1 MNHCKTILLISLL
14 SANFCLFGQTDSIQF
29 SETPIV
35 LKTPNGEIHGLLCL
49 PIPIQNKKSLNNT
62 QFKVALI
69 IAGSGP
75 TDLNG
80 NNPSMV
86 NNSLMY
92 LAHQLAINQIAS
104 VRYDKRGIA
113 SSAAAGKKEEDLR
126 FDDYVNDAKL
136 WVNLL
141 NADQRFS
148 KTIVIGHS
156 EGSLIGMMA
165 ADSAYKF
172 ISIAGSGIAADALIK
187 KQLATQ
193 PKAVQ
198 DLCFPY
204 IDSLKAGKFLKNVEP
219 ALYSLF
225 RPSVQGYMISWFKYD
240 PAVEINK
247 LNIPILLL
255 QGDKDLQVGVENVK
269 ILNGQSKNAR
279 MYIILKMNHVMK
291 IIEGDEKENLA
302 AYSNRTLGISTFMTD
317 CIVTFIFFQ

>member
-1 MNHCKTILLISLL
+1 MNLSKTVFTILLFSIH
-14 SANFCLFGQTDSIQF
+14 FCLFGQTDSIKF

-35 LKTPNGEIHGLLCL
+35 LKTPTGEIHGLLC
-49 PIPIQNKKSLNNT
+49 IPIFIQDKKPLNKT

-75 TDLNG
+75 TDQNG
-80 NNPSMV
+80 NNPSMQ

-113 SSAAAGKKEEDLR
+113 NSASAGKKEEDLR

-165 ADSAYKF
+165 SDSADQF
-172 ISIAGSGIAADALIK
+172 ISIAGSGIPADAIIK
-187 KQLATQ
+187 KQLAAQ
-193 PKAVQ
+193 PKMVQ
-198 DLCFPY
+198 DLCFPF
-204 IDSLKAGKFLKNVEP
+204 IDSLKA
-219 ALYSLF
+219 
-225 RPSVQGYMISWFKYD
+225 
-240 PAVEINK
+240 
-247 LNIPILLL
+247 
-255 QGDKDLQVGVENVK
+255 
-269 ILNGQSKNAR
+269 
-279 MYIILKMNHVMK
+279 
-291 IIEGDEKENLA
+291 
-302 AYSNRTLGISTFMTD
+302 
-317 CIVTFIFFQ
+317 

>member
-1 MNHCKTILLISLL
+1 MNQFKTILLISLL
-14 SANFCLFGQTDSIQF
+14 SANLSLFGQTDSIQF

-49 PIPIQNKKSLNNT
+49 PKPIQDKKSINKT

-156 EGSLIGMMA
+156 EGSLIGMMV
-165 ADSAYKF
+165 ADSADKF

-198 DLCFPY
+198 DLCYPY

-317 CIVTFIFFQ
+317 CITTFIFFQ

>member
-1 MNHCKTILLISLL
+1 MNLSKTVFTILLFSIQY
-14 SANFCLFGQTDSIQF
+14 CLFGQTDSAQF

-35 LKTPNGEIHGLLCL
+35 LKTPNGEIHGLLC
-49 PIPIQNKKSLNNT
+49 IPILIQDKKPLNKT

-75 TDLNG
+75 TDQNG
-80 NNPSMV
+80 NNPSMQ

-113 SSAAAGKKEEDLR
+113 NSASAGKKEEDLR

-165 ADSAYKF
+165 SDSADQF
-172 ISIAGSGIAADALIK
+172 ISIAGSGIPADAIIK
-187 KQLATQ
+187 KQLAAQ
-193 PKAVQ
+193 PKMVQ
-198 DLCFPY
+198 DLCFPF
-204 IDSLKAGKFLKNVEP
+204 IDSLKAGKLLKNVDP
-219 ALYSLF
+219 SLYALF

-240 PAVEINK
+240 PAAEINK

-269 ILNGQSKNAR
+269 ILAGQSKNAKVF
-279 MYIILKMNHVMK
+279 IIPKMNHVLK
-291 IIEGDEKENLA
+291 IIEGDEKENLK
-302 AYSNRTLGISTFMTD
+302 AYSNTSQEISPFLID
-317 CIVTFIFFQ
+317 CITTFIFQ

>member
-1 MNHCKTILLISLL
+1 MNLSKTVFTILLFSIQYCLL
-14 SANFCLFGQTDSIQF
+14 GQTDSIQF

-35 LKTPNGEIHGLLCL
+35 LKTPNGEIHGLLC
-49 PIPIQNKKSLNNT
+49 IPIQQNKSLNKN

-75 TDLNG
+75 TDQNG

-165 ADSAYKF
+165 SDSADQF
-172 ISIAGSGIAADALIK
+172 ISIAGSGIAADAIIK
-187 KQLATQ
+187 KQLSAQ

-198 DLCFPY
+198 DLCFPF
-204 IDSLKAGKFLKNVEP
+204 IDSLKAGKFLKNVDP
-219 ALYSLF
+219 SLYALF

-240 PAVEINK
+240 PATEINK

-269 ILNGQSKNAR
+269 TLAAYSKNAKVL
-279 MYIILKMNHVMK
+279 IIPKMNHVMK

-302 AYSNRTLGISTFMTD
+302 AYSNQTLEISTFMIIRIT
-317 CIVTFIFFQ
+317 TFIFFQ